1 MDELKTKARV
11 RRVSSGRGRV
21 WRQKSEWAGLC
32 EWKSKD
38 GKQVGVAEAW
48 GSRGLDRAL
57 VEQGIAG
64 PWNPQNTRSQDVP
77 TPRLRELNG

>member
-1 MDELKTKARV
+1 MGGEECGG
-11 RRVSSGRGRV
+11 RRVSGLDCVSGKARM
-21 WRQKSEWAGLC
+21 E
-32 EWKSKD
+32 
-38 GKQVGVAEAW
+38 KQVGVAEAW

-64 PWNPQNTRSQDVP
+64 PWNPQNARSQDVP